1 MKSGKDSLLSTF
13 IENFEKEID
22 LKGKIH
28 VSEHNQLAKIAE
40 SFQNYLLQIPID
52 IKPTKVVG
60 GNHPVAYF
68 DFKKKVS
75 DDAMIEC
82 VCEYFK
88 SSSIAYRK
96 HKFNGSYPIF
106 SIKNNTI
113 PGLVEGR
120 GYSMI
125 SFVSRGSDLKVGIK
139 LESLRENQII
149 RTLDVKF
156 ENLTLVVWNGR
167 SMTKSTFTPALINLE
182 EELPTDEGYFNLEL
196 ISDNIKSPLRI
207 KGDFSLSL
215 SEGLILERITEI
227 ARG

>member
-40 SFQNYLLQIPID
+40 SFQNYLLEIPID

-68 DFKKKVS
+68 DFKRKVS

-82 VCEYFK
+82 VCGYFE

-106 SIKNNTI
+106 SIKNINH
-113 PGLVEGR
+113 R
-120 GYSMI
+120 
-125 SFVSRGSDLKVGIK
+125 
-139 LESLRENQII
+139 
-149 RTLDVKF
+149 
-156 ENLTLVVWNGR
+156 NLT
-167 SMTKSTFTPALINLE
+167 
-182 EELPTDEGYFNLEL
+182 
-196 ISDNIKSPLRI
+196 
-207 KGDFSLSL
+207 
-215 SEGLILERITEI
+215 
-227 ARG
+227 